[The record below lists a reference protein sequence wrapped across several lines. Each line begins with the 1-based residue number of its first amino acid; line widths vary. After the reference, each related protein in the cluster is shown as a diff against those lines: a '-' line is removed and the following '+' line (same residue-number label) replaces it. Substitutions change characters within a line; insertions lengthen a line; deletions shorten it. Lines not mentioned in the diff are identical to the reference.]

1 MSNTAGHGLYDKYKT
16 ATIDQWHAALL
27 EASETKA
34 PAFPKFSHLARLG
47 SANLKAGIDEAISLY
62 KIARPHLDNC
72 VGPNKTYLDFGCGV
86 GRIMK
91 CFMRDFPAKNMIGL
105 DVTQEFVDIC
115 KADFGSDFRFQHINT
130 RPPCALPDNSVDV
143 ITAYSVFSHFSA
155 IQATRWLDEFHR
167 IARPGATL
175 ILTTYGRGHLDYVC
189 DTPVDQLPPNKV
201 VQLKDITDAGG
212 KSEFVRMFDLGEMLF
227 YVRNPNFGLHDY
239 GHAYVG
245 PEFVRR
251 IWGRNFEVVEIID
264 NYQQLE
270 QMAVVLRKRK

>member
-1 MSNTAGHGLYDKYKT
+1 MSNTAGHGLYDQYKT

-34 PAFPKFSHLARLG
+34 PAFPKFSHLALLG
-47 SANLKAGIDEAISLY
+47 SANLKAGIDEAVSLY

-91 CFMRDFPAKNMIGL
+91 CFMRDFPAQNMIGL

-115 KADFGSDFRFQHINT
+115 KVDFGSDFRFQHINT

-155 IQATRWLDEFHR
+155 IQATRWLDEFYR
-167 IARPGATL
+167 IARPGATI
-175 ILTTYGRGHLDYVC
+175 ILTTYGRGHVNYLFDSAEEK
-189 DTPVDQLPPNKV
+189 LPPSHK
-201 VQLKDITDAGG
+201 QQRKEIEAAGG
-212 KSEFVRMFDLGEMLF
+212 KSEMFRMFEMGEMM
-227 YVRNPNFGLHDY
+227 YHVRGNTFGAYDY
-239 GHAYVG
+239 GYAQLCE
-245 PEFVRR
+245 EFVRR
-251 IWGRNFEVVEIID
+251 IWGRNFEVVGIID